1 MTAADPDPAPDGDV
15 DSVPTATGA
24 DPGTE
29 LRIAAGRLRG
39 RREGGVAV
47 FRGIPYAQ
55 PPVGALRFAAP
66 SPATGWEGVRDAG
79 AYGPACPQA
88 EVPVR
93 LTRPNGDADAGGS
106 GAAAPDEWLTVNVWS
121 PARPGTGTGPDA
133 PLPVMVWIHGGAYMS
148 GTAGDPGYDGGRL
161 AREGH
166 VVVVTLNYRLGVE
179 GFAWIE
185 GAPANRGLLDQ
196 VAALEWVRDNI
207 GAFGGDPGRVTVFG
221 ESAGAGSV
229 AALLVMERAAGLFA
243 RAIAQSVPGPYFSPE
258 LAADMSA
265 AIAAELG
272 PGIRPTVAELAEFPP
287 DRLVAAGAAMAGRM
301 AGWEDRWGGVAR
313 TATPYSPVVDGD
325 VLPRAPWE
333 ALADGAA
340 RDIEL
345 IVGHNRDEYR
355 LFAALSG
362 QIGLM
367 TEERA
372 LGALRALGPVAD
384 SAAAYRAAHPDAD
397 AELLHELVFS
407 DWLFRMPSLRL
418 AQAHVAG
425 GGRARVYELTWQA
438 TGMGGVLGACHAL
451 DVPLTFG
458 NLTSGLAPMLIGAEP
473 SAEAEALS
481 ARFRAA
487 WTAFASYALTDADWP
502 PYDLEERQVLVLDGG
517 ENTVAVYP
525 EEDSR
530 LLWESH
536 RFTALPLPAEKE

>member
-1 MTAADPDPAPDGDV
+1 MTAADLDPDPNSHP
-15 DSVPTATGA
+15 DSVGTATGS

-29 LRIAAGRLRG
+29 LSIATGRLRG

-66 SPATGWEGVRDAG
+66 SPAAGWAGVRDAG
-79 AYGPACPQA
+79 AYGPSCPQA

-93 LTRPNGDADAGGS
+93 LTRSSGDADDGGP
-106 GAAAPDEWLTVNVWS
+106 GAAPDEWLTVNVWS
-121 PARPGTGTGPDA
+121 PALPGTVTDPDVR
-133 PLPVMVWIHGGAYMS
+133 LPVMVWIHGGAYMS

-161 AREGH
+161 AREGG

-243 RAIAQSVPGPYFSPE
+243 RAIAQSVPGTYFSSE
-258 LAADMSA
+258 LAADISTE
-265 AIAAELG
+265 IAAELG
-272 PGIRPTVAELAEFPP
+272 PGIRPTARELAEFAP
-287 DRLVAAGAAMAGRM
+287 DRLVAAGAATAGKMR
-301 AGWEDRWGGVAR
+301 GWEERWGGVAR
-313 TATPYSPVVDGD
+313 TGAPYSPVVDGE

-340 RDIEL
+340 SDVEL
-345 IVGHNRDEYR
+345 IVGHNRDEFR

-362 QIGLM
+362 QLGRI
-367 TEERA
+367 TEEQARA
-372 LGALRALGPVAD
+372 AFSAFGPVAD

-397 AELLHELVFS
+397 AEQLHELVFS

-418 AQAHVAG
+418 AQAQVAG
-425 GGRARVYELTWQA
+425 SGRARVYELTWQA
-438 TGMGGVLGACHAL
+438 PGMGGVLGACHAL

-458 NLTSGLAPMLIGAEP
+458 NLTSGLAPMLIGPEP
-473 SAEAEALS
+473 PAEAETLS
-481 ARFRAA
+481 ARLRAA
-487 WTAFASYALTDADWP
+487 WTAFASDRLTDEDWP
-502 PYDLEERQVLVLDGG
+502 RYDPKERQVLVLDGG
-517 ENTVAVYP
+517 ENAIAAYP

-536 RFTALPLPAEKE
+536 LFTALPLPGEKE